1 MKQTAI
7 ITGASRGIG
16 KACALELA
24 AHFDCIAI
32 NSFHRPDD
40 LAQVQHTIEA
50 LGTQCV
56 AFCGDVSDHA
66 FVSDMM
72 KQILA
77 NCPPVDLLVNNAGIS
92 YVGLLTDMQ
101 ISDWNRVIQTNLTS
115 LFNCSQPVI
124 PQMVHRRSGHIINIS
139 SMWGI
144 SGASCEVAYSAAKG
158 GVNAF
163 TKALAKELAP
173 SHVRVNALACGAID
187 TQMNAC
193 FNESELQDLCD
204 DIPACRLGTPEEVAK
219 MVYHIYESPFY
230 MTGEVI
236 KIDGGYL

>member
-32 NSFHRPDD
+32 NSFHHPDD

-187 TQMNAC
+187 TQMNSC

>member
-24 AHFDCIAI
+24 RHFDTIVI
-32 NSFHRPDD
+32 NSCHHEAD
-40 LAQVQHTIEA
+40 LLATKEA
-50 LGTQCV
+50 ITSLGTNCLT
-56 AFCGDVSDHA
+56 FTGDVGDYS
-66 FVSDMM
+66 FTSSMM
-72 KQILA
+72 QQIMTE
-77 NCPPVDLLVNNAGIS
+77 CPAIELLVNNAGIS

-101 ISDWNRVIQTNLTS
+101 INDWNQIIRTNLTS
-115 LFNCSQPVI
+115 LFNCCQPII
-124 PQMVHRRSGHIINIS
+124 PQMVKRQSGHIINIS

-193 FNESELQDLCD
+193 FTKEERDALCD
-204 DIPACRLGTPEEVAK
+204 EIPACRLGTPEEIAQ
-219 MVYHIYESPFY
+219 MVYHLYQSPLY
-230 MTGEVI
+230 LTGEVI